1 MQTHGSKC
9 RNSHTNAPPP
19 SPPPPP
25 PPSQVARSCYWNRMF
40 FFSTSMHVNK
50 QRDQQ
55 TCDKVAHVLLL
66 HACARVCVSRYAID
80 RGCHPEC
87 TPCFDWA
94 NTLCAGSYVFHLQTD
109 SRTNKHHS
117 LPTHGS
123 LDFVPPVSFYLKAC
137 LVTSSS
143 LLDLKTSH
151 SVRVSSIMG
160 ARNTL
165 PSRGAESVPVFVFLS
180 WILLFCSLRQ
190 QVIVISSIFLSWWGY
205 RWFGLKNSLFSLR
218 TGSNPVET
226 SGDDSSCISDT
237 HHMWFIILRLACPRQ
252 IGLCIFS
259 NSPMHIHGTRLWWH
273 MGLMKVFP
281 VFVS

>member
-1 MQTHGSKC
+1 M
-9 RNSHTNAPPP
+9 R
-19 SPPPPP
+19 
-25 PPSQVARSCYWNRMF
+25 
-40 FFSTSMHVNK
+40 
-50 QRDQQ
+50 
-55 TCDKVAHVLLL
+55 
-66 HACARVCVSRYAID
+66 ARVCVCVRIVCVCRHVKD

-87 TPCFDWA
+87 TPCFEWA
-94 NTLCAGSYVFHLQTD
+94 NTLYAGSYVFHLQTD

-117 LPTHGS
+117 LPTHVS
-123 LDFVPPVSFYLKAC
+123 LDFIPPVSFYLKAC

-143 LLDLKTSH
+143 LLDLKTSR

-165 PSRGAESVPVFVFLS
+165 VSVPEALRAFQCLFFS
-180 WILLFCSLRQ
+180 HEFFCFAHCGSKWLL
-190 QVIVISSIFLSWWGY
+190 ISSIFLSRWGY
-205 RWFGLKNSLFSLR
+205 RWFGLKNPLFFLR